1 MDFESLSSLMPY
13 EYLEKHMPD
22 MLVKFILEN
31 LEVGPVDGNPIG
43 GNPIT
48 SKPENSTHDSD
59 IEVDIVE

>member
-1 MDFESLSSLMPY
+1 MPY

-31 LEVGPVDGNPIG
+31 LEVGPVDGNSIG
-43 GNPIT
+43 GNPIA
-48 SKPENSTHDSD
+48 SKPENSTHDTD